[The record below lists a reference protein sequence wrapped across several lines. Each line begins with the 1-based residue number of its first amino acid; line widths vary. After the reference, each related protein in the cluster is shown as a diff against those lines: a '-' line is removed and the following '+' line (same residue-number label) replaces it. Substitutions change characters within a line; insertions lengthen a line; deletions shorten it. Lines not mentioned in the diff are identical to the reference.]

1 VFKSIAE
8 ISLIQLKKGSSELY
22 RAGMP
27 KISGSDIH
35 KIEGNP
41 NSGDIVV
48 VSDSNGKSIG
58 WGPYN
63 AEGFTPVRLLA
74 MESENLD
81 GFDLEHLLDIR
92 ISEAASLRQIMRL
105 PSQNTNAYRLIN
117 SEGDRLSGLIVD
129 VYGNVVVIFSEAS
142 WTEIHRKTIEN
153 AIQKHLKPEMIIWRP
168 MAGELIQ
175 DGWESF
181 NQNENGHFEGVI
193 IKELG
198 LNYKVALGSGQK
210 TGYYC
215 DHRENRALIRELARG
230 RRVMDAFCYTGGFA
244 LNASIGGAQ
253 KVVGIDSSESAIEL
267 AQENARL
274 NQINDVSFNRMEA
287 LTALNG
293 AHGFDLIILD
303 PPKLAPS
310 VKELD
315 AAISHY
321 KHLNREAIKA
331 LPTDGLLF
339 TASCSAALGM
349 DRFTEVLR
357 QAANEAERRISILKS
372 SGTGP
377 DYPTHP
383 SYPEGNY
390 LTCLLVCVL

>member
-1 VFKSIAE
+1 MFKSIAE
-8 ISLIQLKKGSSELY
+8 ICLVQLKKGTSDSF

-27 KISGSDIH
+27 RIPSSAIY
-35 KIEGNP
+35 KIEGKP
-41 NSGDIVV
+41 NTGDIVV
-48 VSDSNGKSIG
+48 VSDINGKSIG

-63 AEGFTPVRLLA
+63 AEGDTPVRLLA

-81 GFDLEHLLDIR
+81 GFDLDHLLDIR
-92 ISEAASLRQIMRL
+92 ITEAASLRKTMRL
-105 PSQNTNAYRLIN
+105 PSQNTNAYRIIN
-117 SEGDRLSGLIVD
+117 GEGDRLSGLTVD
-129 VYGNVVVIFSEAS
+129 VYGDVVVIFSEAS
-142 WTEIHRKTIEN
+142 WTEIHREIIER
-153 AIQKHLKPEMIIWRP
+153 AVLKHLNPESVIWRP
-168 MAGELIQ
+168 MAGELVQ
-175 DGWESF
+175 DGWQSF
-181 NQNENGHFEGVI
+181 SQNQTGHFDGVI

-198 LNYKVALGSGQK
+198 LNYRVALGSGQK

-215 DHRENRALIRELARG
+215 DHRENRALIRDLSRG

-244 LNASIGGAQ
+244 LNASVGGAQ
-253 KVVGIDSSESAIEL
+253 KVLGIDSSESAIEL
-267 AQENARL
+267 ARENARL
-274 NQINDVSFNRMEA
+274 NQINDVSFKRIEA
-287 LTALNG
+287 LTALND

-310 VKELD
+310 DKELD
-315 AAISHY
+315 AAVLHY
-321 KHLNREAIKA
+321 QHLNREAIKA

-349 DRFTEVLR
+349 DRFTEILR
-357 QAANEAERRISILKS
+357 QAADEAERRISILKS

-390 LTCLLVCVL
+390 LTCLLVGVH